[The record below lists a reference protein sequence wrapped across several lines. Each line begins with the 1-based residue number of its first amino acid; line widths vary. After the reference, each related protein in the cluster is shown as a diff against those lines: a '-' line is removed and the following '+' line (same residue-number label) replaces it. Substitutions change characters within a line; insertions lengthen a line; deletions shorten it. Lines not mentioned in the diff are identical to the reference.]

1 LDAKSNFKGI
11 KMSEKYTSLEHT
23 IRSIV
28 TAPKQVN
35 EYLQY
40 AIPTAKT
47 IFKMGTAPSNLP
59 AVVNSTKAAATK
71 AAATKTVPTVPVPA
85 IAVPPVAPAAVAP
98 PAVITA
104 PAASPIAA
112 ALPVAM
118 SAASGVSPAVA
129 PALSTLT
136 KTQTAVAPQTQTKTL
151 TKAALATAA
160 ATGVTSPRNNNGI
173 SPSASFDS
181 EPRTAGNS
189 KTLTTTKDIPKKRR
203 KAVGESVDVI
213 RRVIEEAKKKEKKG
227 GKNPLVD
234 LEPKLKDQEL
244 DQG

>member
-1 LDAKSNFKGI
+1 
-11 KMSEKYTSLEHT
+11 MSEKYTSLEHT

-112 ALPVAM
+112 ALPAAM
-118 SAASGVSPAVA
+118 SAASGVKNATTAVAPAVA
-129 PALSTLT
+129 PAISTLT

-189 KTLTTTKDIPKKRR
+189 RTLTTTKDIPKKRR

>member
-1 LDAKSNFKGI
+1 
-11 KMSEKYTSLEHT
+11 MSEKYTSLEHT

>member
-1 LDAKSNFKGI
+1 
-11 KMSEKYTSLEHT
+11 MSEKYTSLEHT

-59 AVVNSTKAAATK
+59 AVVNSTKAAATRAVPK
-71 AAATKTVPTVPVPA
+71 AVKTVPTVPVTA
-85 IAVPPVAPAAVAP
+85 IPVPVVAP
-98 PAVITA
+98 TLSST
-104 PAASPIAA
+104 SPIAA
-112 ALPVAM
+112 ALPAAI
-118 SAASGVSPAVA
+118 SAASGVTPAVA

-136 KTQTAVAPQTQTKTL
+136 KTQTAVAPQTLTKT
-151 TKAALATAA
+151 AMATAA
-160 ATGVTSPRNNNGI
+160 ATAANVKDPKNRNSFSSGN
-173 SPSASFDS
+173 FDS
-181 EPRTAGNS
+181 EARTAGNS
-189 KTLTTTKDIPKKRR
+189 RTLTTTKDIPKKRK
-203 KAVGESVDVI
+203 KAVGESVNVI
-213 RRVIEEAKKKEKKG
+213 RRVIEEAKKKEQKG

-234 LEPKLKDQEL
+234 LEPKLKDQEV